1 MTNGRSF
8 FGDRSVQ
15 FSNPA
20 PLPPFALSTEALG
33 WKHEAKDQLMVQEQK
48 TWKNQKRL

>member
-8 FGDRSVQ
+8 FGDRTVQ
-15 FSNPA
+15 FSDP
-20 PLPPFALSTEALG
+20 PPFALSTEALG